1 MSRSAEQHP
10 ATRAGLAVLAATVAV
25 GVVAIFPAEPAAAD
39 PPTAPVV
46 SIVAPVIDISF
57 NEEDLNHEAR
67 VETQPTRTT
76 ITLDSTVLFGKD
88 SAKINSKA
96 SGRLSAVGGE
106 LKARGPGSVQITG
119 YTDDLGSA
127 AHGKTL
133 SRQRAAAVGKALR
146 SKLPTNGYPF
156 TLVGKGES
164 DPAVPNT
171 SEKNRRINR
180 RVVIVYTKR

>member
-10 ATRAGLAVLAATVAV
+10 AARAELALLAATVGLVAV
-25 GVVAIFPAEPAAAD
+25 SSAQTAAAD
-39 PPTAPVV
+39 PPTAPVL

-57 NEEDLNHEAR
+57 SEEDLNHAAR
-67 VETQPTRTT
+67 VETQPTKTT

-88 SAKINSKA
+88 NAKINSKA
-96 SGRLSAVGGE
+96 SSRLSAVGAQ

-127 AHGKTL
+127 THGRTL
-133 SRQRAAAVGKALR
+133 SRQRAAAVGKSLR
-146 SKLPTNGYPF
+146 SKLPSGSYPF